1 MVRYYILLRNFR
13 NYRLLFSA
21 GFICMFG
28 VWFSIVGIAT
38 LLIEL
43 GAPVWAITAVGVV
56 SFIPNIFL
64 APINGIIVDKFRPK
78 PLMVSMF
85 AIEIVTIFMLIFIN
99 DLAYLWLLLGIV
111 VVRSVA
117 GTLFYQTE
125 SSTLPKFLPKPYLK
139 LANELTSISW
149 TITYTLGMALAG
161 VFIHYFGVRAAF
173 ILDFC
178 LYVFSFFILIR
189 LNFKDIAG
197 SSTQGAIK
205 MLKEGFAYIRSRPL
219 VVHLIVIHA
228 FVAVTTYDNL
238 IALLAKFE
246 YKEILS
252 ASLVIGLMNMAR
264 SAAAFF
270 GQMWL
275 TRIVNLKRYFWLL
288 LGQGGGIMLWAALEF
303 NYWLSFIGIVMA
315 GFFITTVWSYSFTQ
329 LQSHVD
335 REFFGRV
342 IAYNDMAYFIVAT
355 LTSAAIGAL
364 YSLGLALWQ
373 ITFLMGFMFIIAAVY
388 YKFIV
393 YDRYL
398 SKE

>member
-1 MVRYYILLRNFR
+1 MIRYIVLLRHSR

-28 VWFSIVGIAT
+28 LWFSVVGVAT

-56 SFIPNIFL
+56 SFIPNVFL
-64 APINGIIVDKFRPK
+64 APINGIIVDKFQPK
-78 PLMVSMF
+78 PLMTAMF
-85 AIEIVTIFMLIFIN
+85 ITEMISIFMLIFI
-99 DLAYLWLLLGIV
+99 DSLDFLWLLLLIV

-117 GTLFYQTE
+117 GTLFFQTE
-125 SSTLPKFLPKPYLK
+125 SSTLPKFLSRPYLK
-139 LANELTSISW
+139 LANEMTGIIW
-149 TITYTLGMALAG
+149 TITYTFGMASAG

-178 LYVFSFFILIR
+178 LYVFSFFILLR
-189 LNFKDIAG
+189 LNFKDLARNTPR
-197 SSTQGAIK
+197 SVFK
-205 MLKEGFAYIRSRPL
+205 MLKEGFSYLCSHPL
-219 VVHLIVIHA
+219 VVHLIVLHA

-238 IALLAKFE
+238 IALLAKYR

-252 ASLVIGLMNMAR
+252 ASLVIGLMNMSR

-270 GQMWL
+270 GQIWL
-275 TRIVNLKRYFWLL
+275 SKIVNKHTFFWIL
-288 LGQGGGIMLWAALEF
+288 LGQFAGIALWAALEF
-303 NYWLSFIGIVMA
+303 NYWLSFAGMIAA

-355 LTSAAIGAL
+355 LVSAAIGFFFEL
-364 YSLGLALWQ
+364 GFSLSQ
-373 ITFLMGFMFIIAAVY
+373 ITFGMGLMFAIAAFY
-388 YKFIV
+388 YKFLI
-393 YDRYL
+393 YE
-398 SKE
+398 KI

>member
-1 MVRYYILLRNFR
+1 MIRYIVLLRHSR

-28 VWFSIVGIAT
+28 LWFSVVGVAT

-56 SFIPNIFL
+56 SLVANVFL
-64 APINGIIVDKFRPK
+64 SPRNGNKVDKFKTK
-78 PLMVSMF
+78 PQIVSMF
-85 AIEIVTIFMLIFIN
+85 VNEKATIFVLIFI
-99 DLAYLWLLLGIV
+99 DSLDYLWLLLLIV

-117 GTLFYQTE
+117 GTLFFQTE
-125 SSTLPKFLPKPYLK
+125 SSTLPKFLSRPYLK
-139 LANELTSISW
+139 LANEMTGIIW
-149 TITYTLGMALAG
+149 TITYTFGMANAG
-161 VFIHYFGVRAAF
+161 IFIHYFGVRAAF

-178 LYVFSFFILIR
+178 LYVFAFFILLR
-189 LNFKDIAG
+189 LNFKDLARN
-197 SSTQGAIK
+197 AREPVFK
-205 MLKEGFAYIRSRPL
+205 MLKEGFSYLRSHPL
-219 VVHLIVIHA
+219 VVHLIVLHA

-238 IALLAKFE
+238 IALLAKYK

-252 ASLVIGLMNMAR
+252 ASLVIGLMNMSR

-270 GQMWL
+270 GQIWL
-275 TRIVNLKRYFWLL
+275 SKIVNKHTFFWIL
-288 LGQGGGIMLWAALEF
+288 LGQFAGIALWAALEF
-303 NYWLSFIGIVMA
+303 NYWLSFAGMIAA

-355 LTSAAIGAL
+355 LVSAAIGFFFEL
-364 YSLGLALWQ
+364 GFSLSQ
-373 ITFLMGFMFIIAAVY
+373 ITFGMGFMFAIAAFY
-388 YKFIV
+388 YKFLI
-393 YDRYL
+393 Y
-398 SKE
+398 KKI

>member
-1 MVRYYILLRNFR
+1 MIRYIVLLRHSR

-28 VWFSIVGIAT
+28 LWFSVVGIAT

-56 SFIPNIFL
+56 SFVPNVFL
-64 APINGIIVDKFRPK
+64 APINGIIVDKFQPK
-78 PLMVSMF
+78 PLMTAMF
-85 AIEIVTIFMLIFIN
+85 ITEMISIFMLIFI
-99 DLAYLWLLLGIV
+99 DSLDYLWLLLLIV

-117 GTLFYQTE
+117 GTLFFQTE
-125 SSTLPKFLPKPYLK
+125 SSTLPKFLSHPYLK
-139 LANELTSISW
+139 LANEMTGIIW
-149 TITYTLGMALAG
+149 TITYTFGMASAG
-161 VFIHYFGVRAAF
+161 IFIHYFGVRAAF

-178 LYVFSFFILIR
+178 LYVFSFFILLR
-189 LNFKDIAG
+189 LNFKDLARNAPG
-197 SSTQGAIK
+197 PVFK
-205 MLKEGFAYIRSRPL
+205 MLKEGFSYLHSHPL
-219 VVHLIVIHA
+219 VVHLIILHA

-238 IALLAKFE
+238 IALLAKYK

-252 ASLVIGLMNMAR
+252 ASLVIGLMNMSR

-270 GQMWL
+270 GQIWL
-275 TRIVNLKRYFWLL
+275 SKIVNKHTFFWLL
-288 LGQGGGIMLWAALEF
+288 LGQFAGIALWAALEF
-303 NYWLSFIGIVMA
+303 NYWLSFAGMIAA

-355 LTSAAIGAL
+355 LVSAAIGFFFEL
-364 YSLGLALWQ
+364 GFSLSQ
-373 ITFLMGFMFIIAAVY
+373 ITFGMGFMFAIAAFY
-388 YKFIV
+388 YKFLI
-393 YDRYL
+393 YE
-398 SKE
+398 KI

>member
-1 MVRYYILLRNFR
+1 MIRYIVLLRHSR

-28 VWFSIVGIAT
+28 LWFSVVGVAT

-56 SFIPNIFL
+56 SFVPNVFL
-64 APINGIIVDKFRPK
+64 APINGIIVDKFQPK
-78 PLMVSMF
+78 PLMTAMF
-85 AIEIVTIFMLIFIN
+85 ITEMISIFMLIFI
-99 DLAYLWLLLGIV
+99 DSLDYLWLLLLIV

-117 GTLFYQTE
+117 GTLFFQTE
-125 SSTLPKFLPKPYLK
+125 SSTLPKFLSRSYLK
-139 LANELTSISW
+139 LANEMTGIIW
-149 TITYTLGMALAG
+149 TITYTFGMASAG
-161 VFIHYFGVRAAF
+161 IFIHYFGVQAAF

-178 LYVFSFFILIR
+178 LYVFAFFILLR
-189 LNFKDIAG
+189 LNFKDLARN
-197 SSTQGAIK
+197 AREPVFK
-205 MLKEGFAYIRSRPL
+205 MLKEGFSYLRSHPL
-219 VVHLIVIHA
+219 VVHLIVLHA

-238 IALLAKFE
+238 IALLAKYK

-252 ASLVIGLMNMAR
+252 ASLVIGLMNMSR

-270 GQMWL
+270 GQIWL
-275 TRIVNLKRYFWLL
+275 SKIVNKHTFFWLL
-288 LGQGGGIMLWAALEF
+288 LGQFAGIALWAALEF
-303 NYWLSFIGIVMA
+303 NYWLSFAGMIAA

-355 LTSAAIGAL
+355 LVSAAIGFFFEL
-364 YSLGLALWQ
+364 GFSLSQ
-373 ITFLMGFMFIIAAVY
+373 ITFGMGFMFAIAAFY
-388 YKFIV
+388 YKFLI
-393 YDRYL
+393 YE
-398 SKE
+398 KI

>member
-1 MVRYYILLRNFR
+1 MIRYIVLLRHSR

-28 VWFSIVGIAT
+28 LWFSVVGVAT

-56 SFIPNIFL
+56 SFVPNVFL
-64 APINGIIVDKFRPK
+64 APINGIIVDKFQPK
-78 PLMVSMF
+78 PLMTVMF
-85 AIEIVTIFMLIFIN
+85 ITEMISIFMLIFI
-99 DLAYLWLLLGIV
+99 DSLDYLWLLLLIV

-117 GTLFYQTE
+117 GTLFFQTE
-125 SSTLPKFLPKPYLK
+125 SSTLPKFLSRSYLK
-139 LANELTSISW
+139 LANEMTGIIW
-149 TITYTLGMALAG
+149 TITYTFGMASAG

-178 LYVFSFFILIR
+178 LYIFAFFILLR
-189 LNFKDIAG
+189 LNFKDLARN
-197 SSTQGAIK
+197 AREPVLK
-205 MLKEGFAYIRSRPL
+205 MLKEGFSYLRSHPL
-219 VVHLIVIHA
+219 VVHLIVLHA

-238 IALLAKFE
+238 IALLAKYK

-252 ASLVIGLMNMAR
+252 ASLVIGLMNMSR

-270 GQMWL
+270 GQIWL
-275 TRIVNLKRYFWLL
+275 SKIVNKHTFFWIL
-288 LGQGGGIMLWAALEF
+288 LGQFAGIALWAVLEF
-303 NYWLSFIGIVMA
+303 NYWLSFAGMIAA

-335 REFFGRV
+335 MEFFGRV

-355 LTSAAIGAL
+355 LVSAAIGFFFEL
-364 YSLGLALWQ
+364 GFSLSQ
-373 ITFLMGFMFIIAAVY
+373 ITFSMGFMFAIAAFY
-388 YKFIV
+388 YRFLIYEKI
-393 YDRYL
+393 
-398 SKE
+398 

>member
-1 MVRYYILLRNFR
+1 MIRYIVLLRHSR

-28 VWFSIVGIAT
+28 LWFSVVGVAT

-56 SFIPNIFL
+56 SFVPNVFL
-64 APINGIIVDKFRPK
+64 APINGIIVDKFQPK
-78 PLMVSMF
+78 PLMTAMF
-85 AIEIVTIFMLIFIN
+85 ITEMISIFMLIFI
-99 DLAYLWLLLGIV
+99 DSLDYLWLLLLIV

-117 GTLFYQTE
+117 GTLFFQTE
-125 SSTLPKFLPKPYLK
+125 SSTLPKFLSRPYLK
-139 LANELTSISW
+139 LANEMTGIIW
-149 TITYTLGMALAG
+149 TITYTFGMASAG

-178 LYVFSFFILIR
+178 LYVFSFFILLR
-189 LNFKDIAG
+189 LNFKDLTRNAREPVF
-197 SSTQGAIK
+197 K
-205 MLKEGFAYIRSRPL
+205 MLKEGFSYLRSHPL
-219 VVHLIVIHA
+219 VVHLIVLHA

-238 IALLAKFE
+238 IALLAKYR

-252 ASLVIGLMNMAR
+252 ASLVIGLMNMSR

-270 GQMWL
+270 GQIWL
-275 TRIVNLKRYFWLL
+275 SKIVNKHTFFWLL
-288 LGQGGGIMLWAALEF
+288 LGQFAGIALWAVLEF
-303 NYWLSFIGIVMA
+303 NYWLSFAGMIAA

-329 LQSHVD
+329 LQNHVD

-355 LTSAAIGAL
+355 LVSAAIGFFFEL
-364 YSLGLALWQ
+364 GFSLSQ
-373 ITFLMGFMFIIAAVY
+373 ITFGMGFMFAIAAFY
-388 YKFIV
+388 YKFLI
-393 YDRYL
+393 YE
-398 SKE
+398 KI

>member
-1 MVRYYILLRNFR
+1 MIRYIVLLRHSR

-28 VWFSIVGIAT
+28 LWFSVVGVAT

-56 SFIPNIFL
+56 SFVPNVFL
-64 APINGIIVDKFRPK
+64 APINGIIVDKFQPK
-78 PLMVSMF
+78 PLMTVMF
-85 AIEIVTIFMLIFIN
+85 ITEMISIFMLIFI
-99 DLAYLWLLLGIV
+99 DSLDYLWLLLLIV

-117 GTLFYQTE
+117 GTLFFQTE
-125 SSTLPKFLPKPYLK
+125 SSTLPKFLSRSYLK
-139 LANELTSISW
+139 LANEMTGIIW
-149 TITYTLGMALAG
+149 TITYTFGMASAG

-178 LYVFSFFILIR
+178 LYIFAFFILLR
-189 LNFKDIAG
+189 LNFKDLARN
-197 SSTQGAIK
+197 AREPVLK
-205 MLKEGFAYIRSRPL
+205 MLKEGFSYLRSHPL
-219 VVHLIVIHA
+219 VVHLIVLHA

-238 IALLAKFE
+238 IALLAKYK

-252 ASLVIGLMNMAR
+252 ASLVIGLMNMSR

-270 GQMWL
+270 GQIWL
-275 TRIVNLKRYFWLL
+275 SKIVNKHTFFWIL
-288 LGQGGGIMLWAALEF
+288 LGQFAGIALWAVLEF
-303 NYWLSFIGIVMA
+303 NYWLSFAGMIAA

-335 REFFGRV
+335 MEFFGRV

-355 LTSAAIGAL
+355 LVSAAIGFFFEL
-364 YSLGLALWQ
+364 GFSLSQ
-373 ITFLMGFMFIIAAVY
+373 ITFGMGFMFAIAAFY
-388 YKFIV
+388 YKFLI
-393 YDRYL
+393 YE
-398 SKE
+398 KI